1 MILIVLRLCEA
12 LKERCMALL
21 GWVASMLPNL
31 ERRILE
37 RRILERRILER
48 RILERRILERSVIL
62 MPRLKFW
69 IECVAFY
76 VAALLPHVAART
88 PMPLRQCSES
98 FTGR

>member
-21 GWVASMLPNL
+21 GWVASMLPN
-31 ERRILE
+31 
-37 RRILERRILER
+37 LER